1 MINRDDSKNAEIM
14 DQVSRRMAVGFMV
27 AGISYMYE
35 IINFFYNS
43 TKIES
48 VQIIGYG
55 LTISAVLI
63 ILWALIPEIK
73 GKLGGKKYV
82 SDDMQSFISESINFS
97 FKISW
102 IATMGI
108 LAIFMFMENYL
119 VGLSI
124 PLIYYFKF
132 LFGFMVLVA
141 SVSFFYVSRSIADE
155 FEGGLNE

>member
-1 MINRDDSKNAEIM
+1 MINRDNSQHAEIM
-14 DQVSRRMAVGFMV
+14 DQVSRRMAVGFMM

-35 IINFFYNS
+35 VINFFYNS
-43 TKIES
+43 TKTES
-48 VQIIGYG
+48 IQIIGYG
-55 LTISAVLI
+55 LTISAALI

-73 GKLGGKKYV
+73 DKLSGKKFV
-82 SDDMQSFISESINFS
+82 SDDMQSFISDSMNSS

-102 IATMGI
+102 IATMGV
-108 LAIFMFMENYL
+108 LAVFMFMENYL

-124 PLIYYFKF
+124 PLVYYFKF

-155 FEGGLNE
+155 FEGDLNE